1 MSHLSEISL
10 VPSVHNNLGLLL
22 LRVLLLLHVLLLH
35 VRRLHDVLPGHLVLL
50 QHLVVLLLLPGRLP
64 PVLDLNGRR
73 GHRCGRPEAPGAK
86 RGRLAGAADAAVG
99 GEGLL
104 QDGGVPLLL
113 LLQQRAGGGGRGRVL
128 LGERLLQGKK

>member
-10 VPSVHNNLGLLL
+10 VPPVHNHLGLLL
-22 LRVLLLLHVLLLH
+22 LQVLLLLHVLLLH
-35 VRRLHDVLPGHLVLL
+35 VGRLHDVLPGHLVLL
-50 QHLVVLLLLPGRLP
+50 QHLVMLLLLPLWLS
-64 PVLDLNGRR
+64 PVLYLDGRR
-73 GHRCGRPEAPGAK
+73 GHRCGRPEAPGAQ

-113 LLQQRAGGGGRGRVL
+113 LLHWAGGGGGGRVL
-128 LGERLLQGKK
+128 LGKRLLHGGK